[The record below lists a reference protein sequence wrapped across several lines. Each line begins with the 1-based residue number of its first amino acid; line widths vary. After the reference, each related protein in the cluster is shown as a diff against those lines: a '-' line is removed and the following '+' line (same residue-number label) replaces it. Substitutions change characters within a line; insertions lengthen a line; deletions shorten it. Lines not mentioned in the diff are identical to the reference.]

1 MRGQVSEQ
9 NELFSYIPLE
19 ARVPERHPLRRIKAL
34 VDPILERLSSR
45 FDEIYSTT
53 GRPSIPPEMLLK
65 ALLLQILY
73 GIRSEFLLLEQI
85 DFNLLFRW
93 FVGLG
98 PDDRIWDES
107 VFTKNRDRL
116 LRGDVADLFFHEVV
130 RVADK
135 KKLVSK
141 EHFTVDGTLIEAWAS
156 LKSLVPKEE
165 SDVDSKRDDDGD
177 PGNPSVNFR
186 GEKRSNQTHE
196 SSTDAEARIYTKAS
210 GQAAKLNFM
219 GHVLME
225 NRNGLAVEATL
236 TRAGYH
242 SERDAAIDM
251 LDDLDTSYKKTL
263 GADKAYDEE
272 DFCRALRDRGVTPH
286 VAQNIHKT
294 RQFSAVDGRT
304 TRHAGYEISS
314 RKRKRVEEIYG
325 WLKGTILRRVH
336 FRGLGRVG
344 FVFKFAVAVYNL
356 LRISNLTE
364 QSAT

>member
-1 MRGQVSEQ
+1 M
-9 NELFSYIPLE
+9 
-19 ARVPERHPLRRIKAL
+19 PEHHPVRRIKAL
-34 VDPILERLSSR
+34 IDPILERLSPH

-53 GRPSIPPEMLLK
+53 GRPSIAPELLLK
-65 ALLLQILY
+65 ALLLQVLY

-107 VFTKNRDRL
+107 VFTKNRNRL
-116 LRGDVADLFFHEVV
+116 LRGEIADLFFQEVV

-135 KKLVSK
+135 KKLISK

-156 LKSLVPKEE
+156 LKSLVPKEDDD
-165 SDVDSKRDDDGD
+165 SDSKRDDDDD
-177 PGNPSVNFR
+177 PGNPSVNWR
-186 GEKRSNQTHE
+186 GQKRSNQTHE
-196 SSTDAEARIYTKAS
+196 SSTDPESKIYTKAA
-210 GQAAKLNFM
+210 GQTAKLNFM

-236 TRAGYH
+236 TQAGYH
-242 SERDAAIDM
+242 AEHDAAVDM
-251 LDDLDTSYKKTL
+251 IDDLGTSYKKTL
-263 GADKAYDEE
+263 GADKAYDEIE
-272 DFCRALRDRGVTPH
+272 FCQALRARGVTPH

-294 RQFSAVDGRT
+294 RQFSAVDARA
-304 TRHAGYEISS
+304 TRHEGYDISA

-336 FRGLGRVG
+336 FRGLKRVG

-356 LRISNLTE
+356 LRISNLAAE
-364 QSAT
+364 ATT